1 MQDLLTNQEKDLNRL
16 QKLLHIAQTDLEQER
31 RLKEAGDSQ
40 IRMLTTELRRTEE
53 EIKDIRLDAQENE
66 KMKKIREQNEK
77 LTAENF
83 EYAVENVSSKNIC
96 LFRS

>member
-40 IRMLTTELRRTEE
+40 IRMLTTELRRTED
-53 EIKDIRLDAQENE
+53 EIKDIITNTLLSTNHPAAPLDPQ
-66 KMKKIREQNEK
+66 
-77 LTAENF
+77 
-83 EYAVENVSSKNIC
+83 
-96 LFRS
+96 